1 MADSDKFV
9 IGDFTFDNFYEYRAA
24 VEDVQKIECINNE
37 LDIRDPEIAIRLYN
51 DMKDGVITFKSPIGQ
66 QFVDH
71 VGDLVAQSSS
81 GLLDVRDIVIEA
93 QSKVKS
99 QKVIGLV
106 CVCAAVLVFGVF
118 AVLEIKEIANTRR
131 LAKMA
136 KDGSVAAEL
145 AAQQAKLNEEML
157 AAKNVGIDLESISEA
172 ADSVDSEAN
181 VDGNSESSNDATI
194 SSDSEIKELVVLPEY
209 QDLYNQNNDLVG
221 WIYIMDTDV
230 NYPVMQTVDDPEY
243 YLRRDFYGNKDKAG
257 TIFVDSRCNIV
268 NPTSNT
274 IIYGHNMTNG
284 TMFGTL
290 KNFLE
295 EDFYLSHRTI
305 IFNTIYEK
313 RTYEI
318 EAVGLSEV
326 AYQDDADSY
335 RYYNFVNASSEEEFE
350 EFKNYVSEHSIFNKD
365 VDISMDD
372 KILTLSTC
380 NSYTEDGRLFIV
392 ARCIN

>member
-24 VEDVQKIECINNE
+24 LEDVQKIECINNE

-81 GLLDVRDIVIEA
+81 GLLDVRDTVIEA

-106 CVCAAVLVFGVF
+106 CVCAAVIVFAVF
-118 AVLEIKEIANTRR
+118 AVLEVKDIANTRR
-131 LAKMA
+131 LAKLA
-136 KDGSVAAEL
+136 KDGNVASEA
-145 AAQQAKLNEEML
+145 AAQQAKLQEEML
-157 AAKNVGIDLESISEA
+157 EAAKQAGIDNSSLQEE
-172 ADSVDSEAN
+172 ADSSE
-181 VDGNSESSNDATI
+181 NDDVLSGDKAVEEDI
-194 SSDSEIKELVVLPEY
+194 SLTVLPEY
-209 QDLYNQNNDLVG
+209 QELYDQNKDLVG

-268 NPTSNT
+268 TPTTNT

-295 EDFYLSHRTI
+295 ESFYLSHRTI

-326 AYQDDADSY
+326 AYQDDANSY
-335 RYYNFVNASSEEEFE
+335 RYYNFVNAANEDEFD
-350 EFKNYVSEHSIFNKD
+350 EFKDYVVEHSIFNKD
-365 VDISMDD
+365 VDITIDD
-372 KILTLSTC
+372 EILTLSTC

-392 ARCIN
+392 AKCIN

>member
-24 VEDVQKIECINNE
+24 LEDVQKIECINNE

-81 GLLDVRDIVIEA
+81 GLLDVRDTVIEA

-106 CVCAAVLVFGVF
+106 CVCAAVIVFAVF
-118 AVLEIKEIANTRR
+118 AVLEVKDIANTRR
-131 LAKMA
+131 LAKLA
-136 KDGSVAAEL
+136 KDGNVASEA
-145 AAQQAKLNEEML
+145 AAQQAKLQEEML
-157 AAKNVGIDLESISEA
+157 EAAKQAGIDNSSLQEE
-172 ADSVDSEAN
+172 ADSASE
-181 VDGNSESSNDATI
+181 NDDALSGDKVVEEDIRLT
-194 SSDSEIKELVVLPEY
+194 VLPEY
-209 QDLYNQNNDLVG
+209 QELYDQNKDLVG

-268 NPTSNT
+268 TPTTNT

-295 EDFYLSHRTI
+295 ESFYLSHRTI

-326 AYQDDADSY
+326 AYQDDANSY
-335 RYYNFVNASSEEEFE
+335 RYYNFVNAANEDEFD
-350 EFKNYVSEHSIFNKD
+350 EFKDYVVEHSIFNKD
-365 VDISMDD
+365 VDITIDD
-372 KILTLSTC
+372 EILTLSTC

-392 ARCIN
+392 AKCIN

>member
-9 IGDFTFDNFYEYRAA
+9 IGEFTFDNFYEYRAA
-24 VEDVQKIECINNE
+24 LEDVQKIECINNE

-81 GLLDVRDIVIEA
+81 GLLDVRDTVIEA

-106 CVCAAVLVFGVF
+106 CVCAAVIVFAVF
-118 AVLEIKEIANTRR
+118 AVLEVKDIANTRR
-131 LAKMA
+131 LAKLA
-136 KDGSVAAEL
+136 KDGNVASEA
-145 AAQQAKLNEEML
+145 AAQQAKLQEEML
-157 AAKNVGIDLESISEA
+157 EAAKQAGIDNSSLQEE
-172 ADSVDSEAN
+172 ADSVSE
-181 VDGNSESSNDATI
+181 NDDALSGDKVVEEDI
-194 SSDSEIKELVVLPEY
+194 SLTVLPEY
-209 QDLYNQNNDLVG
+209 QELYDQNKDLVG

-268 NPTSNT
+268 TPTTNT

-295 EDFYLSHRTI
+295 ESFYLSHRTI

-326 AYQDDADSY
+326 AYQDDANSY
-335 RYYNFVNASSEEEFE
+335 RYYNFVNAANEDEFD
-350 EFKNYVSEHSIFNKD
+350 EFKDYVVEHSIFNKD
-365 VDISMDD
+365 VDITIDD
-372 KILTLSTC
+372 EILTLSTC

-392 ARCIN
+392 AKCIN

>member
-24 VEDVQKIECINNE
+24 LEDVQKIECINNE

-81 GLLDVRDIVIEA
+81 GLLDVRDTVIEA

-106 CVCAAVLVFGVF
+106 CVCAAVIVFAIF

-131 LAKMA
+131 LAKLA
-136 KDGSVAAEL
+136 KDGNIASEL
-145 AAQQAKLNEEML
+145 AAEQAKLNEEML
-157 AAKNVGIDLESISEA
+157 AAQQAGIDPGSISEG
-172 ADSVDSEAN
+172 ADSSGQNAA
-181 VDGNSESSNDATI
+181 SNDNSTENVVPENDGI
-194 SSDSEIKELVVLPEY
+194 PSLTVLPEY
-209 QDLYNQNNDLVG
+209 QDLYEQNKDLVG

-257 TIFVDSRCNIV
+257 TIFVDSRCNII

-295 EDFYLSHRTI
+295 ESFYLSHRTI

-335 RYYNFVNASSEEEFE
+335 RYYNFVSAGSEEEFD
-350 EFKNYVSEHSIFNKD
+350 EFKEYVAEHSIFNKD
-365 VDISMDD
+365 VDISMDNEL
-372 KILTLSTC
+372 LTLSTC

-392 ARCIN
+392 ARRIN

>member
-24 VEDVQKIECINNE
+24 LEDVQKIECINNE

-81 GLLDVRDIVIEA
+81 GLLDVRDTVIEA

-106 CVCAAVLVFGVF
+106 CVCAAVIVFAVF
-118 AVLEIKEIANTRR
+118 AVLEVKDIANTRR
-131 LAKMA
+131 LAKLA
-136 KDGSVAAEL
+136 KDGNVASEA
-145 AAQQAKLNEEML
+145 AAQQAKLQEEML
-157 AAKNVGIDLESISEA
+157 EAAKQAGIDNSSLQEE
-172 ADSVDSEAN
+172 ADSVSE
-181 VDGNSESSNDATI
+181 NDDALSGDKVVEEDI
-194 SSDSEIKELVVLPEY
+194 SLTVLPEY
-209 QDLYNQNNDLVG
+209 QELYDQNKDLVG

-268 NPTSNT
+268 TPTTNT

-295 EDFYLSHRTI
+295 ESFYLSHRTI

-326 AYQDDADSY
+326 AYQDDANSY
-335 RYYNFVNASSEEEFE
+335 RYYNFVNAANEDEFD
-350 EFKNYVSEHSIFNKD
+350 EFKDYVVEHSIFNKD
-365 VDISMDD
+365 VDITIDD
-372 KILTLSTC
+372 EILTLSTC

-392 ARCIN
+392 AKCIN

>member
-9 IGDFTFDNFYEYRAA
+9 IGEFTFDNFYEYRAA
-24 VEDVQKIECINNE
+24 LEDVQKIECINNE
-37 LDIRDPEIAIRLYN
+37 LDIRNPEIAIRLYN
-51 DMKDGVITFKSPIGQ
+51 DMKDGIITFKSPIGQ

-118 AVLEIKEIANTRR
+118 AFLEIKEITNTRR
-131 LAKMA
+131 LAKLA

-157 AAKNVGIDLESISEA
+157 AAQQAGIDLNSIEGGGDSLE
-172 ADSVDSEAN
+172 ADSVQDDSPTTPAEQDQIN
-181 VDGNSESSNDATI
+181 
-194 SSDSEIKELVVLPEY
+194 LVVLPEY
-209 QDLYNQNNDLVG
+209 QELYAQNSDLVG

-257 TIFVDSRCNIV
+257 TIFVDSRCDIV

-274 IIYGHNMTNG
+274 IVYGHNMSNG

-350 EFKNYVSEHSIFNKD
+350 EFKNYVSEHSIFNKE
-365 VDISMDD
+365 VDITMDD
-372 KILTLSTC
+372 EILTLSTC